1 MHTGV
6 PEQLGQLVE
15 DLELAVYATRP
26 DDCFFRSTRLDAL
39 VAAATPDA
47 DDVPSL
53 DPVVNACHLDDR
65 PVLESA
71 LAELASTGKP
81 FTLMVRLPSG
91 DGSWSQATGRWAS
104 LPLAGAVATVGV
116 LTVEPRRSVL
126 DRERIEKVSH
136 DLRTPLNAVLGYA
149 QLLGLNDLPADQR
162 GSVDQII
169 AGGRRLLGVIEG
181 LEGSQQS

>member
-1 MHTGV
+1 MHPGV

-26 DDCFFRSTRLDAL
+26 DACLFRSTRLDAL
-39 VAAATPDA
+39 LAATTGGDG
-47 DDVPSL
+47 VTSV

-71 LAELASTGKP
+71 LAELATTGKP
-81 FTLMVRLPSG
+81 FTLMVRLPSD

-104 LPLAGAVATVGV
+104 VALGGAVATVGV

-162 GSVDQII
+162 GSLDQIM

-181 LEGSQQS
+181 LEGSQP